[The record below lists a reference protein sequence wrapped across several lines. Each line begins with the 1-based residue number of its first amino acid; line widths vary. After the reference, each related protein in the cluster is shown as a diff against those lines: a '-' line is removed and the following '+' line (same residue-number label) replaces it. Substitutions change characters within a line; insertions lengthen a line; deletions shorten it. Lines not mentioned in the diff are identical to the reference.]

1 MTLKNS
7 NMANLK
13 MIYPSNL
20 KIQKKKPQIQGYSKI
35 TLTMD
40 YFRFYFLTHKKIKW
54 FPHFRLGFHF

>member
-1 MTLKNS
+1 
-7 NMANLK
+7 MANLK